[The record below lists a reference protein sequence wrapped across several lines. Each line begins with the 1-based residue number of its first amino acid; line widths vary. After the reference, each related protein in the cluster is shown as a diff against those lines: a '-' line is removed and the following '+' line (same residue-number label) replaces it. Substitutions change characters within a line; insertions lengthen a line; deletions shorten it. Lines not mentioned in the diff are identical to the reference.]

1 METQSW
7 QPPVLLSRKHPSS
20 ASTVVSRKRIGSPSR
35 TRVAVD
41 AHDFAVENCHCA
53 LVERKSLYDTGR
65 AWVIVEEH
73 RERYIRNRVLNQLR
87 MQGEEIGCF
96 GRLMNAVVNGRD
108 SVATRVTHPSFGGCC
123 GPKALHKGVNSYH
136 PRGQLRYSE
145 RVAVPILSIE

>member
-1 METQSW
+1 MPERWQMETQSW

-108 SVATRVTHPSFGGCC
+108 RMPPSF
-123 GPKALHKGVNSYH
+123 L
-136 PRGQLRYSE
+136 RQLLRSDDLG
-145 RVAVPILSIE
+145 LSMARTVHNRPFLQSAQEDA